1 MRFVS
6 FSDDHRTENQFILR
20 YRYTTVVAYALVER
34 CNNVVLFVRLPP
46 LFLFFV
52 RRSPQNYRPRPASCR
67 SVRFPV
73 FNNTTNIVD
82 VLFPLHYYPR
92 VSLRTCKRYYWH
104 NRSKKKK
111 NRCLYRIPVVNLRQ
125 PNGRFAQRMSCSII
139 IIIIFA
145 ILSLLPRFIRGTP
158 QRRRVYDAYKPN
170 IILLTLFSFFFAD
183 IVRCKTRFPK

>member
-52 RRSPQNYRPRPASCR
+52 RRSPQNCRPRPASCR

-111 NRCLYRIPVVNLRQ
+111 TDVFIGFPSWISASRTADSHSVCLAV
-125 PNGRFAQRMSCSII
+125 
-139 IIIIFA
+139 
-145 ILSLLPRFIRGTP
+145 LL
-158 QRRRVYDAYKPN
+158 
-170 IILLTLFSFFFAD
+170 LLLFSPFFLSSLGSYAAHRSVGAFT
-183 IVRCKTRFPK
+183 TRTNLI